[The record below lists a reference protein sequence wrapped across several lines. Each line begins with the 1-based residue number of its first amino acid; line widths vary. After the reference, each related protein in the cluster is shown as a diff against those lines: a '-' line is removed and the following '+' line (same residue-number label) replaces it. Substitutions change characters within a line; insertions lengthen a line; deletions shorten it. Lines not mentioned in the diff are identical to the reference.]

1 MTEPETLHRI
11 PRRPWRWLPWL
22 VLSQLA
28 VAGVWWAWGW
38 RVGLPLMVAS
48 HALFMVPVF
57 LPNSRFYAPVLSRLP
72 GNAPQVWLTIDDG
85 PSAETPAVLDLLDR
99 YQAKATF
106 FMVGERAAAH
116 PDRVRQVL
124 ARGHDLGN
132 HSHRHPQTR
141 FWRLGPATMADEIA
155 HCQQALTDIAGAPPR
170 WYRSV
175 VGMTNP
181 FVAPALKRWGLTRVG
196 WSARGFDGVNCQ
208 PQQVVDRITATLR
221 PGAIVLLHEG
231 AAHGHNL
238 AIIESI
244 LKAIQTR
251 GLRAVLPIPNGGHPP
266 SDAHPATAGEPN
278 SPATPAPTTT

>member
-1 MTEPETLHRI
+1 MTVPETLHRI

-28 VAGVWWAWGW
+28 VVLAWWAWGW
-38 RVGLPLMVAS
+38 AVGLALMVAS
-48 HALFMVPVF
+48 HALFLVPVF

-72 GNAPQVWLTIDDG
+72 GPTQQVWLTIDDG

-106 FMVGERAAAH
+106 FMVGERAAAE
-116 PDRVRQVL
+116 PALVRQVL

-132 HSHRHPQTR
+132 HSHSHPQTR
-141 FWRLGPATMADEIA
+141 FWRLGPATMAGEIA
-155 HCQQALTDIAGAPPR
+155 QCQQALAGIAGHPPR

-181 FVAPALKRWGLTRVG
+181 FVAPALKRWNLTRVG
-196 WSARGFDGVNCQ
+196 WSARGFDGVDCE
-208 PQQVVDRITATLR
+208 PQQVVDRVVADLR

-238 AIIESI
+238 AIIEAV
-244 LKAIQTR
+244 LQAVQAR
-251 GLRAVLPIPNGGHPP
+251 GLQAVLP
-266 SDAHPATAGEPN
+266 DAPAPTAGEPS
-278 SPATPAPTTT
+278 SPVRPAPTAA

>member
-1 MTEPETLHRI
+1 MTVPETLHRI

-22 VLSQLA
+22 LLSQLA
-28 VAGVWWAWGW
+28 VVLAWWAWGW
-38 RVGLPLMVAS
+38 TIGLPLMVAS
-48 HALFMVPVF
+48 HALFLVPVF
-57 LPNSRFYAPVLSRLP
+57 LPNSRFYAPVLSHLP
-72 GNAPQVWLTIDDG
+72 APAEQVWLTIDDG
-85 PSAETPAVLDLLDR
+85 PSEETPAVLDLLDR

-106 FMVGERAAAH
+106 FMVGERASAR
-116 PDRVRQVL
+116 PERVRQVL

-155 HCQQALTDIAGAPPR
+155 QCQQALTDIAGTPPR

-196 WSARGFDGVNCQ
+196 WSARGFDGVDCQ
-208 PQQVVDRITATLR
+208 PQVVVDRIVARLR

-238 AIIESI
+238 GIIEAV
-244 LKAIQTR
+244 LQAIQAR
-251 GLRAVLPIPNGGHPP
+251 GLSAALPLPP
-266 SDAHPATAGEPN
+266 LSDAHPPIAGGSS